1 MAYRITSFRPK
12 RRSTRKYGKRRSSAR
27 PSRSTAKTRRYTRK
41 RPMSKRSLIQK
52 MAKKKRDQMLSAAAP
67 GTNPDPT
74 VAPTIGQ
81 PFIVGQATGN
91 QSNQRVHVTVANM
104 SHRWLQPSNYSYAA
118 RRTATRTY
126 VTGVAET
133 YRLVPNS
140 SVQWWHRRIVFSTK
154 DTLTSTLNAAI
165 AAEPTSGDI
174 TRRVF
179 RDMSGVATGVWQDL
193 AVTLI
198 GLLFK
203 GTIGVDWQD
212 PMKAPVDRTR
222 VNIHSDR
229 FTNISSGNDAPRA
242 KIVKHYT
249 RIGKTLQYNDE
260 ENGTAVDV
268 SPFSVDS
275 KIGVGN
281 IFVADFFHCPAP
293 SETTD
298 SMEISSNSTY
308 YWNER

>member
-1 MAYRITSFRPK
+1 MAYSRYSRKSRRTYGRSGPK
-12 RRSTRKYGKRRSSAR
+12 RRSFAR
-27 PSRSTAKTRRYTRK
+27 PSRYTAKTRRYTRK
-41 RPMSKRSLIQK
+41 RPASKRSMIK
-52 MAKKKRDQMLSAAAP
+52 MMAKKKRDTMLSAASA
-67 GTNPDPT
+67 GTNPDPS
-74 VAPTIGQ
+74 AQPQIGQ
-81 PFIVGQATGN
+81 PFTVRQDTGN
-91 QSNQRVHVTVANM
+91 QSNQRVHVTVANL

-140 SVQWWHRRIVFSTK
+140 SVQWWHRRVVFSTK
-154 DTLTSTLNAAI
+154 DTLTSTLSAAI
-165 AAEPTSGDI
+165 GAEPISGDI

-179 RDMSGVATGVWQDL
+179 RDLSGTSTGVWQEL
-193 AVTLI
+193 AVNLI
-198 GLLFK
+198 SLVFK

-212 PMKAPVDRTR
+212 PMKAPIDRSR

-229 FTNISSGNDAPRA
+229 FTNISSGNDSSRA

-281 IFVADFFHCPAP
+281 IFVADFFHCPSP
-293 SETTD
+293 SDTTD
-298 SMEISSNSTY
+298 EMTITSNTTY

>member
-1 MAYRITSFRPK
+1 M
-12 RRSTRKYGKRRSSAR
+12 
-27 PSRSTAKTRRYTRK
+27 
-41 RPMSKRSLIQK
+41 
-52 MAKKKRDQMLSAAAP
+52 
-67 GTNPDPT
+67 
-74 VAPTIGQ
+74 
-81 PFIVGQATGN
+81 
-91 QSNQRVHVTVANM
+91 
-104 SHRWLQPSNYSYAA
+104 
-118 RRTATRTY
+118 
-126 VTGVAET
+126 
-133 YRLVPNS
+133 
-140 SVQWWHRRIVFSTK
+140 FSTK
-154 DTLTSTLNAAI
+154 DTLTSSLNAAI
-165 AAEPTSGDI
+165 GAEPASGDI

-179 RDMSGVATGVWQDL
+179 RDMSYGSTGPWQEL

-212 PMKAPVDRTR
+212 PMKAPLDKTR

-229 FTNISSGNDAPRA
+229 FTSISSGNDVPRA

-249 RIGKTLQYNDE
+249 PIRKTLQYNDE

-275 KIGVGN
+275 KIGIGN

-298 SMEISSNSTY
+298 EMTITTNSTY

>member
-1 MAYRITSFRPK
+1 MIK
-12 RRSTRKYGKRRSSAR
+12 
-27 PSRSTAKTRRYTRK
+27 
-41 RPMSKRSLIQK
+41 M
-52 MAKKKRDQMLSAAAP
+52 MAKKKRDTMLSAASA

-74 VAPTIGQ
+74 VQPQIGQ
-81 PFIVGQATGN
+81 AFTVRQDTGN
-91 QSNQRVHVTVANM
+91 QSNQRVHVTVANL

-133 YRLVPNS
+133 YRLVPNT
-140 SVQWWHRRIVFSTK
+140 SVQWWHRRIMFSTK

-165 AAEPTSGDI
+165 GVEPASGDI

-179 RDMSGVATGVWQDL
+179 RDLSGTSTGVWQEL

-203 GTIGVDWQD
+203 GSIGVDWQD
-212 PMKAPVDRTR
+212 PMKAPVDRSR

-229 FTNISSGNDAPRA
+229 FTNISSGNDSSRA

-293 SETTD
+293 TEATD
-298 SMEISSNSTY
+298 EMTITSNTTY
-308 YWNER
+308 YWNEK